1 MIHNLWVISYAFI
14 LSFALG
20 GPPNSMSMSRDYR
33 QMYNDEHFEPNPRDK
48 EIVESELG
56 QIPGN
61 PQTEQPLARLI
72 SDQSAKS
79 GKSETKTVKTEF
91 AFFSSSDENPSD
103 EDIDEGTLRFFYFCM
118 FCMNFWVFNGLKRFM
133 KSVQLL
139 NRLVIYLM

>member
-1 MIHNLWVISYAFI
+1 
-14 LSFALG
+14 
-20 GPPNSMSMSRDYR
+20 MSMSRDYR

-56 QIPGN
+56 QRN

-103 EDIDEGTLRFFYFCM
+103 EDIDEGTLRFFFL
-118 FCMNFWVFNGLKRFM
+118 FLHVFA
-133 KSVQLL
+133 
-139 NRLVIYLM
+139 

>member
-1 MIHNLWVISYAFI
+1 
-14 LSFALG
+14 
-20 GPPNSMSMSRDYR
+20 MSMSRDYR

-56 QIPGN
+56 RI

-103 EDIDEGTLRFFYFCM
+103 EDIDEGTLKFFLFLHVLHEFSRFGF
-118 FCMNFWVFNGLKRFM
+118 V
-133 KSVQLL
+133 
-139 NRLVIYLM
+139 

>member
-1 MIHNLWVISYAFI
+1 M
-14 LSFALG
+14 
-20 GPPNSMSMSRDYR
+20 D
-33 QMYNDEHFEPNPRDK
+33 NDEHFEPNPRDK

-56 QIPGN
+56 QRN

-118 FCMNFWVFNGLKRFM
+118 FCMSRFWFV
-133 KSVQLL
+133 
-139 NRLVIYLM
+139 

>member
-1 MIHNLWVISYAFI
+1 
-14 LSFALG
+14 
-20 GPPNSMSMSRDYR
+20 MSMSRDYR

-56 QIPGN
+56 QRN

-91 AFFSSSDENPSD
+91 AFFSSSDVNLSD
-103 EDIDEGTLRFFYFCM
+103 EYIDESTLRFFYFCL
-118 FCMNFWVFNGLKRFM
+118 FCMNF
-133 KSVQLL
+133 
-139 NRLVIYLM
+139 

>member
-1 MIHNLWVISYAFI
+1 
-14 LSFALG
+14 
-20 GPPNSMSMSRDYR
+20 MSMSRDYR

-56 QIPGN
+56 QRN

-103 EDIDEGTLRFFYFCM
+103 EDIDEGTLRFFLFSHVLHE
-118 FCMNFWVFNGLKRFM
+118 FLSF
-133 KSVQLL
+133 
-139 NRLVIYLM
+139 

>member
-1 MIHNLWVISYAFI
+1 MSYAFI

-79 GKSETKTVKTEF
+79 GKSAKSETKTVKTEF

-103 EDIDEGTLRFFYFCM
+103 EDIDEGTLRFFSFLHVLHDS
-118 FCMNFWVFNGLKRFM
+118 CMNFEFLT
-133 KSVQLL
+133 
-139 NRLVIYLM
+139 I

>member
-1 MIHNLWVISYAFI
+1 
-14 LSFALG
+14 
-20 GPPNSMSMSRDYR
+20 MSMSRDYR

-56 QIPGN
+56 QRN

-103 EDIDEGTLRFFYFCM
+103 EDIDEGTLRFFFL
-118 FCMNFWVFNGLKRFM
+118 FLHVLHEFSRF
-133 KSVQLL
+133 V
-139 NRLVIYLM
+139 

>member
-1 MIHNLWVISYAFI
+1 
-14 LSFALG
+14 
-20 GPPNSMSMSRDYR
+20 MSMSRDYR

-56 QIPGN
+56 RIPRN

-118 FCMNFWVFNGLKRFM
+118 FCMNF
-133 KSVQLL
+133 
-139 NRLVIYLM
+139 

>member
-1 MIHNLWVISYAFI
+1 
-14 LSFALG
+14 
-20 GPPNSMSMSRDYR
+20 MSMSRDYR

-56 QIPGN
+56 RIPGN

-103 EDIDEGTLRFFYFCM
+103 EDIDEGTLRFFLFSHVLHE
-118 FCMNFWVFNGLKRFM
+118 FLSF
-133 KSVQLL
+133 
-139 NRLVIYLM
+139 

>member
-1 MIHNLWVISYAFI
+1 
-14 LSFALG
+14 
-20 GPPNSMSMSRDYR
+20 MSMSRDYR

-56 QIPGN
+56 RIPGN

-103 EDIDEGTLRFFYFCM
+103 EDIDEGTLRFFFIFAC
-118 FCMNFWVFNGLKRFM
+118 FA
-133 KSVQLL
+133 
-139 NRLVIYLM
+139 